1 MNGVGDAV
9 GCIANRCHDTHDH
22 DCTVVLRLWSACHSW
37 SVIGVIRS
45 PLLWLLVVYYAVSA
59 VTLVVWGARGVYS
72 ATGDEPHYL
81 VIADALW
88 TDGTTDVTAAYE
100 REIAQ
105 PRWYPLGLAEPGS
118 PLEPP
123 AAHVV
128 PTVDGFHSWH
138 GVGVGALVA
147 LPAQL
152 LGVEG
157 ARWAIVVIASL
168 GVVLAW
174 LIAGQFLPSTR
185 ARVGATAAVALAYP
199 LLLAGT
205 QIYPDV
211 PAGVLLLSVLTWWV
225 VPRARASLPWTVVAG
240 ACAALVPWLGSR
252 FILPGVI
259 AVAALLLAN
268 IRRRESLLAV
278 CIPAAASAVGLLAYH
293 LGAFGNLL
301 GPPTEG
307 VVAFGREFLL
317 LLPGMVLDQ
326 NQGFLWANPVLWTAL
341 PGLVLLLR
349 RNRPLAVLWL
359 LLALSLWIP
368 AAAHPGLYGLGSF
381 NGRYSWPLALLAVLP
396 ALVALG
402 ALASRG
408 ARWFWGLVCAGLMFQ
423 TYIVVL
429 SVVVGGTAPGSPAG
443 LDLYTRPA
451 GTWLESYSA
460 WWFPLQDLLPAW
472 YDPQWAF
479 TYSQNWVWLLV
490 AVLLVLGA
498 LMAWRIRGGVLIAA
512 LGTAAVVLAAVVS
525 QPGTRVLEQPSGA
538 VVLAGRDPVGYPV
551 VGPAQL
557 MRSGTYTWWV
567 EYSTPAEGLA
577 GKWELVRAV
586 DDVVVASG
594 ELEGT
599 SGAMVTE
606 EIPVPFRSLQP
617 REFLLRVGWYGDQDM
632 SVLTTGVRYS

>member
-1 MNGVGDAV
+1 M
-9 GCIANRCHDTHDH
+9 
-22 DCTVVLRLWSACHSW
+22 
-37 SVIGVIRS
+37 
-45 PLLWLLVVYYAVSA
+45 VVYYAVSA
-59 VTLVVWGARGVYS
+59 VTLVVWDARGVYS

-88 TDGTTDVTAAYE
+88 TDGTTEVTAAYE
-100 REIAQ
+100 REISQ

-128 PTVDGFHSWH
+128 PTGDGFHSWH
-138 GVGVGALVA
+138 GLGVGALVA

-157 ARWAIVVIASL
+157 ARWAMVFIASL
-168 GVVLAW
+168 AVVLAW

-185 ARVGATAAVALAYP
+185 SRVGATAAVALAYP

-225 VPRARASLPWTVVAG
+225 VPRARTSLPWTVIAG
-240 ACAALVPWLGSR
+240 VCAALVPWLGSR

-259 AVAALLLAN
+259 AVAALLIAN
-268 IRRRESLLAV
+268 IRRTAPLLAAS
-278 CIPAAASAVGLLAYH
+278 IPAAVSAAGLLAYH

-307 VVAFGREFLL
+307 VVAFGREFLV

-326 NQGFLWANPVLWTAL
+326 NQGLVWANPVLWTAL

-349 RNRPLAVLWL
+349 RERRLAVLWL

-381 NGRYSWPLALLAVLP
+381 NGRYSWPLALLAFVP
-396 ALVALG
+396 ALAALGLLASRRVRVFWLVVIVGITFQVYLVAL
-402 ALASRG
+402 
-408 ARWFWGLVCAGLMFQ
+408 
-423 TYIVVL
+423 
-429 SVVVGGTAPGSPAG
+429 SVFLGGTAPGSPAG
-443 LDLYTRPA
+443 LDLYTRPV

-479 TYSQNWVWLLV
+479 TYPQNWVWLLV
-490 AVLLVLGA
+490 AVLLVLGVSISWSMRVGVVVTA
-498 LMAWRIRGGVLIAA
+498 VGAMAVVVAA
-512 LGTAAVVLAAVVS
+512 LVG
-525 QPGTRVLEQPSGA
+525 QPGARVLEQSSSA

-551 VGPAQL
+551 IGPAQL
-557 MRSGTYTWWV
+557 MRSGTYLWWV
-567 EYSTPAEGLA
+567 EYSTAAAELA
-577 GKWELVRAV
+577 GKWELVRAA
-586 DDVVVASG
+586 DDAVVAAG

-599 SGAMVTE
+599 SGAFVTE
-606 EIPVPFRSLQP
+606 EISIPFRSLQP
-617 REFLLRVGWYGDQDM
+617 REFVLRVGWYGDQDM
-632 SVLTTGVRYS
+632 SVLTTGVRYG